1 LSTAIGNGMRQKA
14 TATVAYTDGAAKGN
28 PGPGGWGVV
37 IVAPDG
43 QVSEF
48 GGGAAHT
55 TNNQME
61 LTAAIEALR
70 RIPAAAGLI
79 VVYTDSTYLIRGIT
93 EWLGRWRRRG
103 WKTATGTAVLNR
115 EYWEELDGVLSA
127 HTGPVSWRHV
137 PGHAGVAGNERADA
151 IATAVARGRRP
162 HLYRGPVEGSA
173 LAGHAEPATSPSSR
187 PERAS
192 GKRTGAAYSYLSV
205 VDGKPMRH
213 ATWAECERRVKG
225 RSGARFKKA
234 VSASDEALILRGWGF
249 SLEDV

>member
-1 LSTAIGNGMRQKA
+1 MHPHA

-43 QVSEF
+43 NVAEI

-70 RIPAAAGLI
+70 HIPDAAGAI
-79 VVYTDSTYLIRGIT
+79 VIYTDSTYLIRGIT
-93 EWLGRWRRRG
+93 EWLSRWRRRD
-103 WKTATGTAVLNR
+103 WKTATGKPVLNR
-115 EYWEELDGVLSA
+115 GYWEELDRLLSA
-127 HTGPVSWRHV
+127 HTGPVAWRHV
-137 PGHAGVAGNERADA
+137 PGHAGIAGNERADS
-151 IATAVARGRRP
+151 IANAFAVGRRP
-162 HLYRGPVEGSA
+162 HLYRGPVEGSV
-173 LAGHAEPATSPSSR
+173 LAGQSEPVAHVPDR
-187 PERAS
+187 PERAPK
-192 GKRTGAAYSYLSV
+192 KRTGAAYSYLSV
-205 VDGKPMRH
+205 VEGKPMRH

-234 VSASDEALILRGWGF
+234 LSASDEAAILRGWGF
-249 SLEDV
+249 GPDEL